1 MTNPR
6 LSYQDLSLLVD
17 LSYSDLQK
25 LQELGSATQAEQ
37 AKFILRNDLEK
48 VWATIKDVKD
58 GRVDIV
64 LDNGGLQRLNGYD
77 WPEVSSVFL
86 LQYKQLVSRLVLR
99 GSWSAMSWQP

>member
-1 MTNPR
+1 MGQCHRKLR
-6 LSYQDLSLLVD
+6 LSVFYRYLCEAEVICYLLQDLSLLVD

-25 LQELGSATQAEQ
+25 LQQLGSASQAEQ

-64 LDNGGLQRLNGYD
+64 LDNGKLDRNKSGL
-77 WPEVSSVFL
+77 
-86 LQYKQLVSRLVLR
+86 
-99 GSWSAMSWQP
+99 

>member
-1 MTNPR
+1 VGKRHRKHR
-6 LSYQDLSLLVD
+6 LSISYRYPCTAEANYYLGQDLSLLVD

-25 LQELGSATQAEQ
+25 LQQLGSASQAEQ

-64 LDNGGLQRLNGYD
+64 LDNGKFD
-77 WPEVSSVFL
+77 
-86 LQYKQLVSRLVLR
+86 
-99 GSWSAMSWQP
+99 

>member
-1 MTNPR
+1 MGKRHRKHR
-6 LSYQDLSLLVD
+6 LSISYRYPCTAEANYYLVQDLSLLVD

-25 LQELGSATQAEQ
+25 LQQLGSASQAEQ

-64 LDNGGLQRLNGYD
+64 LDNGKFD
-77 WPEVSSVFL
+77 
-86 LQYKQLVSRLVLR
+86 
-99 GSWSAMSWQP
+99 